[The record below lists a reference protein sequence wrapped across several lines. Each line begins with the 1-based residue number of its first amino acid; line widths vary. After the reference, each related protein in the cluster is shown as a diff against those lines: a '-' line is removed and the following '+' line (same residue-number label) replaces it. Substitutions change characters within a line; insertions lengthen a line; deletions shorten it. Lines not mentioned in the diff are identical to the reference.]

1 MASNPPPSELAAWLA
16 RQRWFAS
23 KTRRIEAVAV
33 ADRVPVGDGA
43 LLLVDVTLEG
53 AMRERYAVPLLEGP
67 SVHDALDDP
76 GFCRSLLAIMA
87 EGGRAHGKRGVLTG
101 AWTGAVRR
109 PGPEE
114 RVARLA
120 GEQSNTSVTFG
131 AILIVKHF
139 RRLTEGVNPE
149 LEITRFLTEQ
159 ARFPHTPPLGGALEY
174 EATDGGRTTIAVAQ

>member
-43 LLLVDVTLEG
+43 VLLIDVTLEDVG
-53 AMRERYAVPLLEGP
+53 TRARYAVPLLEGP
-67 SVHDALDDP
+67 SMRDALDDA

-87 EGGRAHGKRGVLTG
+87 EGARAHGKHGALTG
-101 AWTGAVRR
+101 SWTRAVRR

-131 AILIVKHF
+131 TTLIVKHF
-139 RRLTEGVNPE
+139 RRLTDCLLYTSPSP
-149 LEITRFLTEQ
+149 R
-159 ARFPHTPPLGGALEY
+159 
-174 EATDGGRTTIAVAQ
+174 D